1 MDKLAQID
9 FDPLEDIASPK
20 FSGQGIETIIIAIT
34 PIFFTISGIALLL
47 YLLMG
52 GFQLMTSAGNPK
64 VVEAGRAKIT
74 NALLGFV
81 IVFISFWIVQIVG
94 LLFGIDVIAEIFV

>member
-20 FSGQGIETIIIAIT
+20 FSGQGIEAIIIAIT

-64 VVEAGRAKIT
+64 IVEAGRAKIT

-94 LLFGIDVIAEIFV
+94 LLFGIDVIAQIFV